1 MNMRKMNFRNL
12 LLPATALSLAL
23 AACSQPAETDKT
35 ATASYDGEVAPEDKA
50 AKRPP
55 AIKPMDVPTRGGDG
69 SPIELAAL
77 TEADVSGAK
86 LKGELA
92 CSFVDADDEGAQPI
106 LLAQGD
112 VASEEPSRGIV
123 KIADT
128 IETVSANGGFDRLAK
143 GTKFYAKG
151 MELRVAPTGPAQG
164 GGESPPRPATLTA
177 DRADGARRVF
187 AGLWQCGP

>member
-1 MNMRKMNFRNL
+1 MNMRNL
-12 LLPATALSLAL
+12 FLPATTLSLAP

-35 ATASYDGEVAPEDKA
+35 ATASTDGEVAPEDKA

-92 CSFVDADDEGAQPI
+92 CSFADDEAAQPN
-106 LLAQGD
+106 LHAQR
-112 VASEEPSRGIV
+112 AAATEEPSRGRF
-123 KIADT
+123 
-128 IETVSANGGFDRLAK
+128 TVR
-143 GTKFYAKG
+143 
-151 MELRVAPTGPAQG
+151 E
-164 GGESPPRPATLTA
+164 
-177 DRADGARRVF
+177 
-187 AGLWQCGP
+187 

>member
-1 MNMRKMNFRNL
+1 MRISDWSSDVCSSDLNL
-12 LLPATALSLAL
+12 FLPATALSLAL

-35 ATASYDGEVAPEDKA
+35 ATASTDGEVAPEDKA

-92 CSFVDADDEGAQPI
+92 CSFADDARSVE
-106 LLAQGD
+106 
-112 VASEEPSRGIV
+112 
-123 KIADT
+123 
-128 IETVSANGGFDRLAK
+128 
-143 GTKFYAKG
+143 
-151 MELRVAPTGPAQG
+151 
-164 GGESPPRPATLTA
+164 
-177 DRADGARRVF
+177 RRV
-187 AGLWQCGP
+187 GK